1 MILDHPKTLKRI
13 DELFVFVSSDAD
25 GEGVPAIADGPL
37 MLPLI
42 CADRER
48 VDSLREVAAYLGHL
62 SGNKITLVRFSVRE
76 DIEVIA
82 P

>member
-1 MILDHPKTLKRI
+1 MT
-13 DELFVFVSSDAD
+13 DAQLL
-25 GEGVPAIADGPL
+25 EE
-37 MLPLI
+37 LPLI

-48 VDSLREVAAYLGHL
+48 VDSLREIAKYLGHL

>member
-13 DELFVFVSSDAD
+13 DELFVFVASDAD
-25 GEGVPAIADGPL
+25 GDSM
-37 MLPLI
+37 MLPLV

-48 VDSLREVAAYLGHL
+48 VDSLREVAKYLGHL
-62 SGNKITLVRFSVRE
+62 SGNRITLVRFSVRE
-76 DIEVIA
+76 ELEVIA